1 MVEKSN
7 DFTDN
12 YEEEESEQWGTPV
25 NSYREIV
32 LRCIEKCRKE
42 KSKELTKGKTIFIEK
57 NGTSIPIVIPDQRKV
72 VESCINE
79 LYDEMIWYFDE
90 KSKEE
95 LPKINEQIEELNQ
108 KYYEMYLKL
117 EKHIPSREF
126 AKNNL
131 TMGTTPLGNSLIQDK
146 EDERATL
153 YRKMYQEL
161 LLNFKRENDLSN
173 TIDIGLGDD

>member
-32 LRCIEKCRKE
+32 LRCIEKCRK
-42 KSKELTKGKTIFIEK
+42 
-57 NGTSIPIVIPDQRKV
+57 
-72 VESCINE
+72 
-79 LYDEMIWYFDE
+79 E